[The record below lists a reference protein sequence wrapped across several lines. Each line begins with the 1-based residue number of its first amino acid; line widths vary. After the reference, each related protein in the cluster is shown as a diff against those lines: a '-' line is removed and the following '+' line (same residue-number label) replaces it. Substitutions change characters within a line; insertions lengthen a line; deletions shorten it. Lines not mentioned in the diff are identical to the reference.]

1 LGDHLC
7 KIKGKRSLIVLDMEF
22 RDNKAIY
29 LQIAEYVCEH
39 ILLGKWKKEEKVPSV
54 RELAVALEVNPNT
67 VMRTYELLQTKNII
81 NNKRGI
87 GFFVA
92 EDAENQVKTYR
103 RMQFME
109 DDLPGVFR
117 NIYLLNI
124 GFDELEAR
132 YKSFVSDTFK
142 S

>member
-1 LGDHLC
+1 
-7 KIKGKRSLIVLDMEF
+7 MEF

-39 ILLGKWKKEEKVPSV
+39 ILLGKWKVDDKVPSV
-54 RELAVALEVNPNT
+54 RELAVTLEVNPNT
-67 VMRTYELLQTKNII
+67 VMRTYDLLQNINII
-81 NNKRGI
+81 TNKRGV

-92 EDAENQVKTYR
+92 TEALANVKSYR
-103 RMQFME
+103 KTQFM
-109 DDLPGVFR
+109 DDELPVVFR
-117 NIYLLNI
+117 NVYLLNI

-132 YKSFVSDTFK
+132 YNSFVKENFK

>member
-1 LGDHLC
+1 
-7 KIKGKRSLIVLDMEF
+7 
-22 RDNKAIY
+22 NKAIY

-54 RELAVALEVNPNT
+54 RELAVEMEVNPNT

-92 EDAENQVKTYR
+92 DDAEAQVKAYR
-103 RMQFME
+103 KVQFM
-109 DDLPGVFR
+109 DDELPVVFR
-117 NIYLLNI
+117 NLYLLNI
-124 GFDELEAR
+124 GFEELEAR
-132 YKSFVSDTFK
+132 YKAFVTNTFK

>member
-1 LGDHLC
+1 
-7 KIKGKRSLIVLDMEF
+7 MEF

-39 ILLGKWKKEEKVPSV
+39 ILLEKWKADEKVPSV
-54 RELAVALEVNPNT
+54 REMAVELEVNPNT
-67 VMRTYELLQTKNII
+67 VMRTYELLQNKNII

-92 EDAENQVKTYR
+92 ENAINGVKNYR
-103 RMQFME
+103 KVQFM
-109 DDLPGVFR
+109 DDELPVVFR

-124 GFDELEAR
+124 GFDELKTKYET
-132 YKSFVSDTFK
+132 FVKENFNA
-142 S
+142 